1 MANSKGFAMVFVL
14 LKRLSVILLFHNFDS
29 HSLSAWLAFGISGV
43 SELATEN
50 IRYLPIIL

>member
-1 MANSKGFAMVFVL
+1 MANSKGFAMVYVL
-14 LKRLSVILLFHNFDS
+14 LKRLSVILLFHSFDS